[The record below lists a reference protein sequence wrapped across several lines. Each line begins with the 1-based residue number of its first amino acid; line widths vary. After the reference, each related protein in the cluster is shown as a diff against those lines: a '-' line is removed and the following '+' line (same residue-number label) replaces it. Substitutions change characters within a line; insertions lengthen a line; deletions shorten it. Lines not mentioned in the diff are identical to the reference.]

1 MHCSAGCLSLTSS
14 LPSQS
19 SWQPRFCPSA
29 RCEALAQSQP
39 CGGQGALNTSHSC
52 KIQIFF
58 FLIFYCY
65 LPSCMPKAVCS
76 KAALAGIS
84 PGVFSLTD
92 DMRGRGGL
100 GMRCTLST
108 ACLGTVC
115 TVCFLHF
122 KAQKRGKVDSGHCSC
137 PGTLVAQG

>member
-1 MHCSAGCLSLTSS
+1 MDCSAGCLSLTSS

-58 FLIFYCY
+58 FNFLL
-65 LPSCMPKAVCS
+65 LPSLMHAKGC
-76 KAALAGIS
+76 LQQGS
-84 PGVFSLTD
+84 PGRYFPWGVFAD
-92 DMRGRGGL
+92 R
-100 GMRCTLST
+100 
-108 ACLGTVC
+108 
-115 TVCFLHF
+115 
-122 KAQKRGKVDSGHCSC
+122 
-137 PGTLVAQG
+137 